1 MAYEY
6 EVQPFYNC
14 DGKRD
19 GWQLLET
26 DANTH
31 YFIVD
36 IYPTKAMATK
46 IMKEMMASQTNQGE

>member
-6 EVQPFYNC
+6 EVQPYYNC

-46 IMKEMMASQTNQGE
+46 IMKEMMAAQTN